1 MSNTAILLLGSNMG
15 NKEAMLWQAK
25 NLLKKYGN
33 ILMHSAIYKTA
44 AWGNTQQDEF
54 YNQAIIFQTI
64 LSSQNLLQTI
74 LHCEAQ
80 MGRKR
85 HIKWEPRVIDIDII
99 FYNNDII
106 TSSDLT
112 IPHPQM
118 QLRNFVLKPIAE
130 LVPDYVHPVLKK
142 SIKELL
148 IICPDRLK
156 VEKL

>member
-1 MSNTAILLLGSNMG
+1 MLL
-15 NKEAMLWQAK
+15 QAQT
-25 NLLKKYGN
+25 LLKLHGSIHKQ
-33 ILMHSAIYKTA
+33 SAIYKTA

-54 YNQAIIFQTI
+54 YNQAIIFKTALSAQELLKTI
-64 LSSQNLLQTI
+64 LNS
-74 LHCEAQ
+74 EAQ

-99 FYNNDII
+99 FYNNDIL
-106 TSSDLT
+106 TTTDLT

-130 LVPDYVHPVLKK
+130 LVPDYIHPVLNK

-148 IICPDRLK
+148 LSCSDQLK